1 MDNQNFENDRPAFL
15 SQFNNPNLSRIETLR
30 GKLSSYRVD
39 GILFSNMNNIR
50 YLTGFTGS
58 EGFLVLSAKSAL
70 LLVDGRYT
78 TQAESEVQQI
88 SVIQYSNKIQGIQQA
103 TSDLG
108 LKIMG
113 FEASFVT
120 VEMYHDLT
128 QKLKVAKLVPLGDE
142 LRLLRACKDHQEIVL
157 MKKAATIGSAA
168 ITTLA
173 NKIKPGWTEREA
185 ALELEI
191 LARRKGAEQ
200 LAFETIIA
208 SGENAALPHAKP
220 TNRKIRKGDFVV
232 IDFGVKYQGYC
243 SDETCTFAIGELTG
257 DQNNAYRAVL
267 KAHDEAIASIR
278 AGIAVADVDAVV
290 RKVLG
295 KKYSRYFV
303 HGTGHGVGI
312 EVHEAPRLAPASQD
326 VLAAGMV
333 VTVEPGLYYPG
344 LWGIRIEDTVLVK
357 KKCCEIITKMNK
369 KLIVIE

>member
-1 MDNQNFENDRPAFL
+1 MRQTL
-15 SQFNNPNLSRIETLR
+15 NNPCFSRIQALR
-30 GKLSSYRVD
+30 EDFPGYQVD

-58 EGFLVLSAKSAL
+58 EGVLLLSAKSAL

-78 TQAESEVQQI
+78 TQAASEVQQI

-103 TSDLG
+103 VSDLH
-108 LKIMG
+108 LKRIG
-113 FEASFVT
+113 FEASFMKVD
-120 VEMYHDLT
+120 MYHELT
-128 QKLKVAKLVPLGDE
+128 KRFKEAKLVPLGDE
-142 LRLLRACKDHQEIVL
+142 LRLLRVRKDNQEIIL
-157 MKKAATIGSAA
+157 MKKAAAIASAA
-168 ITTLA
+168 VAALA
-173 NKIKPGWTEREA
+173 GIIKPGWTEQEA

-191 LARRKGAEQ
+191 IARRAGAEQ

-208 SGENAALPHAKP
+208 SGENAALPHARP
-220 TNRKIRKGDFVV
+220 TIRRIKKGDFVV

-257 DQNNAYRAVL
+257 DRKNAYRAVL

-278 AGIAVADVDAVV
+278 ADIAAAEVDAVA
-290 RKVLG
+290 RRALG

-303 HGTGHGVGI
+303 HGTGHGVGL
-312 EVHEAPRLAPASQD
+312 EVHEAPRLAPASRD

-357 KKCCEIITKMNK
+357 KKCCEIMTKMDK

>member
-1 MDNQNFENDRPAFL
+1 MRQTL
-15 SQFNNPNLSRIETLR
+15 NNPCFSRMQTLR
-30 GKLSSYRVD
+30 ENFSGDQVD

-58 EGFLVLSAKSAL
+58 EGFLAVSAKRAL

-78 TQAESEVQQI
+78 TQAASEVQNI
-88 SVIQYSNKIQGIQQA
+88 SVIQYANKIQGIQQA
-103 TSDLG
+103 IGDLR
-108 LKIMG
+108 LKKIG
-113 FEASFVT
+113 FEASFMT
-120 VEMYHDLT
+120 VDMYQDLT
-128 QKLKVAKLVPLGDE
+128 KKFQKEKLVPLGDA
-142 LRLLRACKDHQEIVL
+142 LRLLRACKDQQEIIV
-157 MKKAATIGSAA
+157 MKKAAAIASAA
-168 ITTLA
+168 IASLA
-173 NKIKPGWTEREA
+173 GMIKPGWTEQEA
-185 ALELEI
+185 ALELEMI
-191 LARRKGAEQ
+191 ARRSGAEQ

-220 TNRKIRKGDFVV
+220 TNRKIKKGDFVV

-257 DQNNAYRAVL
+257 GQKNAYRAVL

-278 AGIAVADVDAVV
+278 AGIAAADVDAVA
-290 RKVLG
+290 RRVLG

-303 HGTGHGVGI
+303 HGTGHGVGL

-326 VLAAGMV
+326 RLAAGMV

-344 LWGIRIEDTVLVK
+344 RMGIRIEDTVFVK
-357 KKCCEIITKMNK
+357 NKCCEIMTKMDK